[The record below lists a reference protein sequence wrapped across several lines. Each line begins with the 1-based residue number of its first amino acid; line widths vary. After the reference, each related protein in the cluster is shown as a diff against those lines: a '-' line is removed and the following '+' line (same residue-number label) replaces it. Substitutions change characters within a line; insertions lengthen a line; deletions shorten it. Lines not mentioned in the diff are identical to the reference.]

1 MKVVQI
7 GLVGLRRMLRDRS
20 NIFFVFIFP
29 LVIILLVGAQFGSGS
44 GPSVVVSHDGG
55 PLVEAIVER
64 MADSVVF
71 REVESE
77 SEVVDAVE
85 RGAASAG
92 IVFPDGFDDAI
103 SEGRASQIGFV
114 RRPDEPGALQPI
126 LEAAVAEVTADHR
139 VAAIVARSTG
149 AEFTEALEDVAPV
162 RAAGV
167 EVQTERVG
175 EELFPDAGQF
185 DVGAAG
191 MLVMFVFL
199 TALTGSAVL
208 IQNRQLGITHRM
220 LSTPT
225 PTATVI
231 AGEGMAR
238 FLVGLFQGVYI
249 VVFSLILFRVD
260 WGDPLGWILVLVPL
274 AAVGAGAAMLLGTLF
289 RNPEQAAGI
298 SVISSIGLA
307 ALGGCMLP
315 LELFSP
321 GLRTIAHVTPHA
333 WALDGFADLTY
344 RGGTVADVLPEVGV
358 LCLYAGGL
366 ILLASW
372 RLRAVIRA

>member
-55 PLVEAIVER
+55 PLLEAIVER
-64 MADSVVF
+64 MADSVVI
-71 REVESE
+71 REAESE

-344 RGGTVADVLPEVGV
+344 RGGSVADVLPEVGV

>member
-55 PLVEAIVER
+55 PLLEAIVER

-139 VAAIVARSTG
+139 AAIVARSTG

-162 RAAGV
+162 R
-167 EVQTERVG
+167 
-175 EELFPDAGQF
+175 GQCR
-185 DVGAAG
+185 GAD
-191 MLVMFVFL
+191 
-199 TALTGSAVL
+199 
-208 IQNRQLGITHRM
+208 
-220 LSTPT
+220 
-225 PTATVI
+225 
-231 AGEGMAR
+231 GEGR
-238 FLVGLFQGVYI
+238 
-249 VVFSLILFRVD
+249 
-260 WGDPLGWILVLVPL
+260 
-274 AAVGAGAAMLLGTLF
+274 
-289 RNPEQAAGI
+289 
-298 SVISSIGLA
+298 
-307 ALGGCMLP
+307 
-315 LELFSP
+315 
-321 GLRTIAHVTPHA
+321 
-333 WALDGFADLTY
+333 
-344 RGGTVADVLPEVGV
+344 
-358 LCLYAGGL
+358 
-366 ILLASW
+366 
-372 RLRAVIRA
+372 RAVPRRRPVRRRRRGCS